1 MDKEKFAVRLRQL
14 RKERHITQDAL
25 AEKLKLTKQAVSQ
38 WERGI
43 REPNFETLEMIA
55 DYFNVDT
62 DYLIG
67 REDHTTLLLNGDEHK
82 LVEHFRNLSPEYRE
96 AILQGPSSPIP
107 PAEMAHLEK
116 YRALDAEDQD
126 TVDALTENLLAKS
139 KYHTEEDSGQTGA
152 A

>member
-1 MDKEKFAVRLRQL
+1 MLEN
-14 RKERHITQDAL
+14 ERNPRSNKPIRPTL
-25 AEKLKLTKQAVSQ
+25 PTLEKLASAMDMSMTDLFALLDPDTVVDVSSK
-38 WERGI
+38 
-43 REPNFETLEMIA
+43 
-55 DYFNVDT
+55 NV
-62 DYLIG
+62 
-67 REDHTTLLLNGDEHK
+67 
-82 LVEHFRNLSPEYRE
+82 
-96 AILQGPSSPIP
+96 ASSPIP

>member
-1 MDKEKFAVRLRQL
+1 MTVA
-14 RKERHITQDAL
+14 ERIRIRRETLGLTQDQLASKMGFKGKSSISKIESSENKVTLKTVEKAAL
-25 AEKLKLTKQAVSQ
+25 A
-38 WERGI
+38 
-43 REPNFETLEMIA
+43 
-55 DYFNVDT
+55 
-62 DYLIG
+62 
-67 REDHTTLLLNGDEHK
+67 LNCTPAFLMGWTEQ
-82 LVEHFRNLSPEYRE
+82 P
-96 AILQGPSSPIP
+96 ASSPIP

>member
-1 MDKEKFAVRLRQL
+1 MKHEITAQRLQIAL
-14 RKERHITQDAL
+14 NNLKMLPVELSERSG
-25 AEKLKLTKQAVSQ
+25 VSQ
-38 WERGI
+38 ASI
-43 REPNFETLEMIA
+43 SQ
-55 DYFNVDT
+55 Y
-62 DYLIG
+62 
-67 REDHTTLLLNGDEHK
+67 LNGSHAPSNISSGK
-82 LVEHFRNLSPEYRE
+82 MAAVLGCSPVWLMGFDVPDP
-96 AILQGPSSPIP
+96 ASSPIP